1 MPMEII
7 FTIVIIL
14 ITGINCYILKRSG
27 ISIKDNMLLLILIF
41 IGLINFGVFAYH
53 SFKIGGVALT
63 NGYIENGKYFVA
75 FKQMVTGASLQVSQW
90 DYNFNI
96 IISKCLIG
104 TFPIAFFS
112 SLLMLSKL
120 SKSRKNGKLLSN
132 KLK

>member
-7 FTIVIIL
+7 FTIFIIL
-14 ITGINCYILKRSG
+14 ITGINCYILKKSG
-27 ISIKDNMLLLILIF
+27 LFTKDNMILLILIF
-41 IGLINFGVFAYH
+41 IGLINFGIFVYH

-75 FKQMVTGASLQVSQW
+75 FKQMVTGASSQVSQW

-104 TFPIAFFS
+104 TFPIALIS
-112 SLLMLSKL
+112 SLIMLSKL
-120 SKSRKNGKLLSN
+120 SKSRKTGKLL
-132 KLK
+132 